1 MIAWLFG
8 VVLLLG
14 RLVGTRR
21 RFRAHL
27 RRIPP
32 LDESGLIVDIR
43 ELRRRAEVSATIRI
57 VEDDSVAVPPVW
69 GIARPT
75 IILRRG
81 ISSNLTPEPLRWV
94 LLHELAHVRRHDLV
108 ILPLQRIAAILHF
121 FNPAIWIVNRVV
133 DQLREYA
140 CDDLASSLSHASA
153 VESGEAFVRT
163 LRHADR
169 TRRGL
174 VGAIGIFG
182 LDARASCYLRVRRL
196 LDAERP
202 VRRAPGAWSLCGLI
216 LLAAVSVPHL
226 RAAGGTA
233 PGDSQAPV
241 GEVPAEKA
249 REFELRVVGPGGK
262 PIPEA
267 VVELGGDPLPTAE
280 QIRKGKLIRQ
290 QLHWVVMATDAA
302 GQLVVEL
309 PREPKRFNVYI
320 TIPGYGPYWAGW
332 SSENHDQPIP

>member
-108 ILPLQRIAAILHF
+108 ILTLQQIAAILHF

-153 VESGEAFVRT
+153 VESAEAFVRT
-163 LRHADR
+163 LQHAG
-169 TRRGL
+169 RGRL
-174 VGAIGIFG
+174 EGALGIFG
-182 LDARASCYLRVRRL
+182 LDARATCFLRVRRL
-196 LDAERP
+196 LDTERP
-202 VRRAPGAWSLCGLI
+202 VRSAPGAWSFWGLI
-216 LLAAVSVPHL
+216 LLAIVSVPHL
-226 RAAGGTA
+226 RAIGEATPDA
-233 PGDSQAPV
+233 PQP
-241 GEVPAEKA
+241 PAAEDPAKHA
-249 REFELRVVGPGGK
+249 QEFDLHVVGPGGK
-262 PIPEA
+262 PIPE
-267 VVELGGDPLPTAE
+267 
-280 QIRKGKLIRQ
+280 
-290 QLHWVVMATDAA
+290 
-302 GQLVVEL
+302 
-309 PREPKRFNVYI
+309 
-320 TIPGYGPYWAGW
+320 
-332 SSENHDQPIP
+332 